1 MLLIW
6 YFSDLIQNME
16 VIGLFLFIG
25 GKSLSL
31 SLVLLR
37 ICGDLWVAYS
47 RRALLSFL
55 PEL

>member
-16 VIGLFLFIG
+16 VIGLFIG